1 MRKWIALVAITT
13 IILLFGYQF
22 QDSFNLTD
30 TFYLIVAFF
39 AIQTIVFFRIDQWA
53 PKEWQSQISLVKIV
67 LRLLTSLVFI
77 TILIYTQDDPYNLV
91 IQFIIIYLIYM
102 IFEIVSALTN
112 LRRN

>member
-1 MRKWIALVAITT
+1 MRKWIYLAAIT
-13 IILLFGYQF
+13 ISLLLVGYF
-22 QDSFNLTD
+22 FESRLNLD
-30 TFYLIVAFF
+30 QLYYLIVAFF

-77 TILIYTQDDPYNLV
+77 TILIYTQENPRDLV

-102 IFEIVSALTN
+102 IFEIASALTN